1 MRQETAGEASVRNVW
16 YLRRFWMVYVDNTN
30 DACEANIMNI
40 AKVV

>member
-1 MRQETAGEASVRNVW
+1 MRQDNACEASVRNVW
-16 YLRRFWMVYVDNTN
+16 FWMVYVENPK